1 MSATGSAATGSA
13 ATARAGRTVHPAIA
27 GIADRVREARATR
40 APHRIVGAGT
50 WLDAGQPVAHTG
62 RLEIGAATG
71 ITEYVPGDLTLTA
84 LAGTTLAELHAAT
97 RANGQRLTLDP
108 YGTPRGTLGATL
120 ATASAGPAAGAF
132 GTPRDIALGLTM
144 VTGAGDIV
152 SAGGRVVKNVAG
164 FDLVRLATGAWG
176 TLGAIVEA
184 SVRLRAL
191 PPRDESFVVAVDADD
206 TDAVAA
212 TLATLRA
219 LPFTFDA
226 LALLDAATAH
236 ALDLADAA
244 HGALVARAADTGVI
258 VHAMRAAL
266 GAAGQV
272 REAAPT
278 LWDQLRTLEPA
289 GCATIRLSHAPSHA
303 VDVWRLACDVARGGA
318 GWAHLAV
325 DRTVARVTLP
335 RRVDESDAAFAAR
348 VANLLRITM
357 TDFDG
362 TCIGERLPPGAWDA
376 VPRPR
381 SDSDVLARLA
391 TGVRNAFDPARILNR
406 GILGAAGGDR

>member
-1 MSATGSAATGSA
+1 MSATGSVTQ
-13 ATARAGRTVHPAIA
+13 ARAARTVHPAIA
-27 GIADRVREARATR
+27 RIADRVREAHAAR
-40 APHRIVGAGT
+40 APRRIVGAGT
-50 WLDAGQPVAHTG
+50 WLDAGQPVG
-62 RLEIGAATG
+62 EGERLDVGAATG

-108 YGTPRGTLGATL
+108 YGTAAGTLGATI
-120 ATASAGPAAGAF
+120 ATASAGPVAGAF
-132 GTPRDIALGLTM
+132 GTPRDITLGLTM
-144 VTGAGDIV
+144 VTGTGDVV

-191 PPRDESFVVAVDADD
+191 PPHDESFAIAVDADD
-206 TDAVAA
+206 AEGVAA
-212 TLATLRA
+212 ALATLRA

-226 LALLDAATAH
+226 LVLLDAATAN
-236 ALDLADAA
+236 ALDVADAA
-244 HGALVARAADTGVI
+244 HGALVARAADTGVL

-266 GAAGQV
+266 GAVGQV
-272 REAAPT
+272 RDVAPT
-278 LWDQLRTLEPA
+278 LWDQLRALEPA
-289 GCATIRLSHAPSHA
+289 GSATIRLSHAPSHGL
-303 VDVWRLACDVARGGA
+303 DVWRVAHDVARGGE
-318 GWAHLAV
+318 GQAHLAV

-335 RRVDESDAAFAAR
+335 RRVDEGEADFAAR

-362 TCIGERLPPGAWDA
+362 TCIGERLPAGAWDA

-381 SDSDVLARLA
+381 SANDVLARLT
-391 TGVRNAFDPARILNR
+391 TGVRDAFDPARILNP

>member
-1 MSATGSAATGSA
+1 MSATGSVSP
-13 ATARAGRTVHPAIA
+13 ARAGRTVHPAIA
-27 GIADRVREARATR
+27 DIADRVRDAHAARAPR
-40 APHRIVGAGT
+40 RIAGAGT
-50 WLDAGQPVAHTG
+50 WLDAGQPVNHAE
-62 RLEIGAATG
+62 RLDVGAARG

-108 YGTPRGTLGATL
+108 YGTPGGTLGATI

-132 GTPRDIALGLTM
+132 GTPRDITLGLTM
-144 VTGAGDIV
+144 VTGTGDIV

-176 TLGAIVEA
+176 TVGAIVEA

-191 PPRDESFVVAVDADD
+191 PPHDETIVVAVDADD
-206 TDAVAA
+206 ADAVAA
-212 TLATLRA
+212 ALATLRA
-219 LPFTFDA
+219 LPFTFDS

-272 REAAPT
+272 REVAPT
-278 LWDQLRTLEPA
+278 LWEQLRTLEPA
-289 GCATIRLSHAPSHA
+289 GSATIRLSHAPSR
-303 VDVWRLACDVARGGA
+303 VLDVWRLACDVARGGE
-318 GWAHLAV
+318 GQAHLAV

-335 RRVDESDAAFAAR
+335 RRADEGEGGFAAR
-348 VANLLRITM
+348 IANLLRLTM

-362 TCIGERLPPGAWDA
+362 TCIGERLPAGAWDA

-391 TGVRNAFDPARILNR
+391 TGVRDAFDPARILNP